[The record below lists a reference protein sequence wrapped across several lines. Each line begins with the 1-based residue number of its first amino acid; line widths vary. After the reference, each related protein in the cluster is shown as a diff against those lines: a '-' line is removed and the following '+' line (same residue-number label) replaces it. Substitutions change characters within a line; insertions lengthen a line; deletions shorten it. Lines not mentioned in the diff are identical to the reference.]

1 MCHHVHAADQRDL
14 HLALLQTNDH
24 STVPGPVIASSLLL
38 IAQRSAADQSHNARD
53 QAIQFQ
59 AAKLRREFA
68 RNSEQQKILL
78 GAPPTSQIEEG
89 VSMHNGGYR
98 AMAATGDWRHM

>member
-1 MCHHVHAADQRDL
+1 MLV
-14 HLALLQTNDH
+14 T
-24 STVPGPVIASSLLL
+24 
-38 IAQRSAADQSHNARD
+38 

-78 GAPPTSQIEEG
+78 GAPPTSRIEEG
-89 VSMHNGGYR
+89 VSMHNGGYVRRIPALCCFLPVHGGGHVR
-98 AMAATGDWRHM
+98 AAD